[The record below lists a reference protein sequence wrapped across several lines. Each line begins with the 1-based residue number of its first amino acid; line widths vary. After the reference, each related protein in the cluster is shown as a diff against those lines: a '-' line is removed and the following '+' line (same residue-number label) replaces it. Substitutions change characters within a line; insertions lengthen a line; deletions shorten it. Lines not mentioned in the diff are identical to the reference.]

1 MTTVRFAFPAETTAF
16 LADLRADNT
25 KAWFDANRDRY
36 QVAYVEPAKAFVEM
50 IAPALDDLVPGIAA
64 EPRVNGS
71 IFRINRDIR
80 FSKDKTPYKDHLD
93 FWFWEGQ
100 RKTAVSGLFLRVA
113 PDTVIVG
120 AGSHGFESRRLAAYR
135 DAVADP
141 TRGDELLTNGH
152 RGRAFRPRR
161 LRRDNDPPAT
171 GVRRRRRSSTH
182 AAPQGAARHRRTPG
196 RTRHRHRTHPHP
208 ATALACVRTAPHL
221 ASGEPALTGRHRP
234 LRGHCRRSGV
244 WRSSWRQT

>member
-1 MTTVRFAFPAETTAF
+1 MTAVRFAFPAETTAF

-36 QVAYVEPAKAFVEM
+36 QVAYVEPAKAFVET
-50 IAPALDDLVPGIAA
+50 ISPALDDLVPGIAA

-93 FWFWEGQ
+93 FWFWAGQ
-100 RKTAVSGLFLRVA
+100 RKAAVSGLFLRVA

-120 AGSHGFESRRLAAYR
+120 AGSHGFDSRRLAAYR

-141 TRGDELLTNGH
+141 TRGDDLLATVAEVERSGHAVEGETMTRLPRGFDADGDRARLLRHKALHAAAELPAGLATDTELIPTLLQH
-152 RGRAFRPRR
+152 WRAFAPLHTWLVAN
-161 LRRDNDPPAT
+161 LR
-171 GVRRRRRSSTH
+171 
-182 AAPQGAARHRRTPG
+182 
-196 RTRHRHRTHPHP
+196 
-208 ATALACVRTAPHL
+208 
-221 ASGEPALTGRHRP
+221 
-234 LRGHCRRSGV
+234 
-244 WRSSWRQT
+244 